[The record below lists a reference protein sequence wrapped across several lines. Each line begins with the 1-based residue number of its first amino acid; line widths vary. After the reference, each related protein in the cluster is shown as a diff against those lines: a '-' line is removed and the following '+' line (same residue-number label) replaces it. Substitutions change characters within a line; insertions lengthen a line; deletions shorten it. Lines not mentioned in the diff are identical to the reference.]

1 MRGEPSEARR
11 QTYPFPHPFL
21 KPVESASDHP
31 SVDSRVHTRF
41 ALQEELF
48 ATLTL
53 RAARN
58 YVCYSATLRSYSGLV
73 AILFQLFGGQSEQVP
88 CHDQLLDLLGALEDV
103 DDL

>member
-1 MRGEPSEARR
+1 MILLVVGLYYGISMKPLEELLLRGEPSEARR

-21 KPVESASDHP
+21 KPVQSASDHP

-58 YVCYSATLRSYSGLV
+58 YVCYSATLRSCSGYR
-73 AILFQLFGGQSEQVP
+73 
-88 CHDQLLDLLGALEDV
+88 
-103 DDL
+103 